1 MQAKDRRFLRE
12 LAPDK
17 DYLEK
22 MVSTLSGSKEF
33 LVHGRKRDV
42 AIHVSSNVNPSL
54 VPSLAFIHSIGW
66 AFFQFQ
72 AQLGLDFLIG
82 RRDFW
87 SKQKPDY
94 PTIPVPKTNQKPPEI
109 PWD

>member
-1 MQAKDRRFLRE
+1 MRE

-42 AIHVSSNVNPSL
+42 AIHVSSNVSLSL
-54 VPSLAFIHSIGW
+54 VPSLAFIHSNRL
-66 AFFQFQ
+66 AFLPISGP
-72 AQLGLDFLIG
+72 AWLGFPH
-82 RRDFW
+82 R
-87 SKQKPDY
+87 
-94 PTIPVPKTNQKPPEI
+94 
-109 PWD
+109 

>member
-42 AIHVSSNVNPSL
+42 AIHVSSNVNLSL
-54 VPSLAFIHSIGW
+54 VLSLVAFIHSIG
-66 AFFQFQ
+66 F
-72 AQLGLDFLIG
+72 AQESVNKQPDSEFL
-82 RRDFW
+82 FM
-87 SKQKPDY
+87 Y
-94 PTIPVPKTNQKPPEI
+94 PKHGSCQ
-109 PWD
+109 

>member
-42 AIHVSSNVNPSL
+42 AIHVSLNVGSESSFHSFNRLGFLPISGPAWPRFPRRKAGFLVEAEAGLSNNSSP
-54 VPSLAFIHSIGW
+54 
-66 AFFQFQ
+66 
-72 AQLGLDFLIG
+72 
-82 RRDFW
+82 
-87 SKQKPDY
+87 
-94 PTIPVPKTNQKPPEI
+94 
-109 PWD
+109 